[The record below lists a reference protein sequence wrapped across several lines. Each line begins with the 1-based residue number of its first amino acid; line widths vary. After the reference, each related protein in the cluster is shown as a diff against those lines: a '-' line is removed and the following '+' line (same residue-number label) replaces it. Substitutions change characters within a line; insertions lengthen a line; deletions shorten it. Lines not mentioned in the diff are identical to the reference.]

1 LKLINLKNSTFNS
14 TLFMRQL
21 VLDIN
26 PGVTPTLDNFVIGR
40 NAEVVDTLRAFVAGE
55 PAERFV
61 YLWGEHGAGKS
72 HLLRAIASN
81 FTWGKAVY
89 RLCEEGMGFGAAPD
103 GDLFLVDNVQRL
115 TDSGQISLF
124 NVYNDLRE
132 GRGML
137 IVTGDTPP
145 AELKVRDDLKTRLAW
160 GLAYQLHVLNEH
172 ETAAALK
179 RHAHGRGMF
188 LSDEVVN
195 YLFSHWKR
203 DLPSLLM
210 ALDKLDEFSLEA
222 KRPVSIPLLKQA
234 LKGEDPQMPIG
245 EGSK

>member
-1 LKLINLKNSTFNS
+1 
-14 TLFMRQL
+14 MRQL

-40 NAEVVDTLRAFVAGE
+40 NAEVIDTLRILVAGDS
-55 PAERFV
+55 AERFV
-61 YLWGEHGAGKS
+61 YLWGEQGAGKS
-72 HLLRAIASN
+72 HLLRAIASAY
-81 FTWGKAVY
+81 TKGKAVY
-89 RLCEEGMGFGAAPD
+89 RACEEGMGFGARPD

-115 TDSGQISLF
+115 TDNGQISLF
-124 NVYNDLRE
+124 NVYNQMRE
-132 GRGML
+132 ANGIL

-160 GLAYQLHVLNEH
+160 GLAYQLHVLNEQ

-222 KRPVSIPLLKQA
+222 KRPVSIPLLKKA
-234 LKGEDPQMPIG
+234 LKGEDPQMQMPMD
-245 EGSK
+245 EGNK